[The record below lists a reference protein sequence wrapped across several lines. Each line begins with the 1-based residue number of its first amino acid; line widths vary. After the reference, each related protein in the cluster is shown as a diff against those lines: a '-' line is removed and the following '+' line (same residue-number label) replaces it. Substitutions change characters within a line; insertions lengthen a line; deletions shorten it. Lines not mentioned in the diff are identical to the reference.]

1 MLFVQNRDGLKA
13 LMQFVFILHKK
24 AWEEKFQEK
33 KINSIFEHHEDK
45 L

>member
-1 MLFVQNRDGLKA
+1 MLFVQNRDGLNA

-24 AWEEKFQEK
+24 AWEEKFQK
-33 KINSIFEHHEDK
+33 KIINSIFEHHEDK

>member
-24 AWEEKFQEK
+24 AWEEKFQK
-33 KINSIFEHHEDK
+33 KNNQFYFRTS
-45 L
+45 